1 MGKKIA
7 IMQPYFMPY
16 IGYFQLIKAVDKF
29 VVYDDVNYIN
39 KGWINR
45 NQILINNKPSI
56 ITVPLKEASQN
67 KKINEI
73 FVSSD
78 EKWKNKMLRTIE
90 LSYKKAPF
98 FNEVFL
104 LFQNI
109 LTSNYQTISQLN
121 VQSIKLI
128 CNYLSLNTTLD
139 LSSNLYN
146 NQILSGQQRILDI
159 CIKEKANQYINP
171 IGGFDLYD
179 KTYFEKSGV
188 NINFIKSNP
197 VIYNQ
202 YTNEFVPWLSILD
215 VLMFN
220 GKVKTKEILNNFS
233 LI

>member
-1 MGKKIA
+1 MKIA

-16 IGYFQLIKAVDKF
+16 IGYFQLINAVDKF
-29 VVYDDVNYIN
+29 VIYDDVNYIN

-56 ITVPLKEASQN
+56 ITVPLKGASQN

-78 EKWKNKMLRTIE
+78 EKWKSKMLRTIE

-109 LTSNYQTISQLN
+109 LNSNYQTISQLN
-121 VQSIKLI
+121 LQSIKLI

-146 NQILSGQQRILDI
+146 NQIFAGQQRILDI
-159 CIKEKANQYINP
+159 CIKENINQYINP

-197 VIYNQ
+197 VIYKQ
-202 YTNEFVPWLSILD
+202 YTDEFVPWLSILD

-220 GKVKTKEILNNFS
+220 GKVKTKVILNNFS